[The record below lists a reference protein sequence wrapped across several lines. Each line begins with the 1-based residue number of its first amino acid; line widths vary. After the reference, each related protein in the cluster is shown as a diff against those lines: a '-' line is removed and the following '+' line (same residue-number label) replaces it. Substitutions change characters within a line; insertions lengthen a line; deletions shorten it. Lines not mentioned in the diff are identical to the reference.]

1 MNAKFNSNHP
11 STELNLNEKYLRRKK
26 KNAFKLSKIPFLR
39 ILIFA
44 CFHIAVRELEKIYRF
59 IDLHLFMPRQNRYL
73 FASWIRLKSK
83 FNPRL
88 GKIRSRS
95 RVQAS
100 RSPIIR
106 NRYPAW
112 PMWPKLKRG
121 IERILLGS
129 IHPPITI
136 IAFFTVVAEEKKRR
150 KNRRRSISPRSD
162 HTKAGLST
170 VNVEKVTRVRSRIDV
185 YAVKR
190 RKIESFLRGCNLTIQ
205 FRIFFA
211 SFESFESLFLQ
222 NNYETP
228 NNGK

>member
-112 PMWPKLKRG
+112 PIWPKLKRG

-136 IAFFTVVAEEKKRR
+136 IAFFTVVAEEKKREGKIGGAPSPHGAITQKR
-150 KNRRRSISPRSD
+150 VYRR
-162 HTKAGLST
+162 
-170 VNVEKVTRVRSRIDV
+170 
-185 YAVKR
+185 
-190 RKIESFLRGCNLTIQ
+190 
-205 FRIFFA
+205 
-211 SFESFESLFLQ
+211 
-222 NNYETP
+222 
-228 NNGK
+228 

>member
-150 KNRRRSISPRSD
+150 KNPSLHGAITQKRVYRR
-162 HTKAGLST
+162 
-170 VNVEKVTRVRSRIDV
+170 
-185 YAVKR
+185 
-190 RKIESFLRGCNLTIQ
+190 
-205 FRIFFA
+205 
-211 SFESFESLFLQ
+211 
-222 NNYETP
+222 
-228 NNGK
+228 

>member
-1 MNAKFNSNHP
+1 MWEVNAKFNSNHP
-11 STELNLNEKYLRRKK
+11 STELNLNEKYLRKK

-136 IAFFTVVAEEKKRR
+136 IAFFTVVAEEKKREGKIGGAPSPHGAITQKR
-150 KNRRRSISPRSD
+150 VYRRWTS
-162 HTKAGLST
+162 K
-170 VNVEKVTRVRSRIDV
+170 K
-185 YAVKR
+185 
-190 RKIESFLRGCNLTIQ
+190 LRGSGVVSTFTRWKEEKSSRFSGDAI
-205 FRIFFA
+205 
-211 SFESFESLFLQ
+211 
-222 NNYETP
+222 
-228 NNGK
+228 

>member
-1 MNAKFNSNHP
+1 MFSYSSQRAWK
-11 STELNLNEKYLRRKK
+11 NL
-26 KNAFKLSKIPFLR
+26 S
-39 ILIFA
+39 
-44 CFHIAVRELEKIYRF
+44 IYRF
-59 IDLHLFMPRQNRYL
+59 TSLHATTKSIPLCMD
-73 FASWIRLKSK
+73 SIKIGLKSK

-150 KNRRRSISPRSD
+150 KNPSPHGAITQKRVYRRWTS
-162 HTKAGLST
+162 K
-170 VNVEKVTRVRSRIDV
+170 K
-185 YAVKR
+185 
-190 RKIESFLRGCNLTIQ
+190 LRGSGVVSTFTRWKEEKSSRFSGDAI
-205 FRIFFA
+205 
-211 SFESFESLFLQ
+211 
-222 NNYETP
+222 
-228 NNGK
+228 

>member
-1 MNAKFNSNHP
+1 MFSYSSQRAWK
-11 STELNLNEKYLRRKK
+11 NL
-26 KNAFKLSKIPFLR
+26 S
-39 ILIFA
+39 
-44 CFHIAVRELEKIYRF
+44 IYRF
-59 IDLHLFMPRQNRYL
+59 TSLHATTKSISLCIMD
-73 FASWIRLKSK
+73 SIKIGLKSK

-136 IAFFTVVAEEKKRR
+136 IAFFTVVAEEKKREGKIGGAPSPHGAITQKR
-150 KNRRRSISPRSD
+150 VYRRWTS
-162 HTKAGLST
+162 K
-170 VNVEKVTRVRSRIDV
+170 K
-185 YAVKR
+185 
-190 RKIESFLRGCNLTIQ
+190 LRGSGVVSTFTRWKEEKSSRFSGDAI
-205 FRIFFA
+205 
-211 SFESFESLFLQ
+211 
-222 NNYETP
+222 
-228 NNGK
+228 

>member
-1 MNAKFNSNHP
+1 MWEVNAKFNSNHP

-112 PMWPKLKRG
+112 PIWPKLKRG

-150 KNRRRSISPRSD
+150 KNPSPHGAITQKRVYRRWTS
-162 HTKAGLST
+162 K
-170 VNVEKVTRVRSRIDV
+170 K
-185 YAVKR
+185 
-190 RKIESFLRGCNLTIQ
+190 LRGSGVVSTFTRWKEEKSSRFSGDAI
-205 FRIFFA
+205 
-211 SFESFESLFLQ
+211 
-222 NNYETP
+222 
-228 NNGK
+228 

>member
-1 MNAKFNSNHP
+1 MWEVNAKFNSNHP
-11 STELNLNEKYLRRKK
+11 STELNLNEKYLRKK

-112 PMWPKLKRG
+112 PIWPKLKRG

-136 IAFFTVVAEEKKRR
+136 IAFFTVVAEEKKREGKIGGAPSPHGAITQKR
-150 KNRRRSISPRSD
+150 VYRRWTS
-162 HTKAGLST
+162 K
-170 VNVEKVTRVRSRIDV
+170 K
-185 YAVKR
+185 
-190 RKIESFLRGCNLTIQ
+190 LRGSGVVSTFTRWKEEKSSRFSGDAI
-205 FRIFFA
+205 
-211 SFESFESLFLQ
+211 
-222 NNYETP
+222 
-228 NNGK
+228 

>member
-1 MNAKFNSNHP
+1 MFSYSSQRAWK
-11 STELNLNEKYLRRKK
+11 NL
-26 KNAFKLSKIPFLR
+26 S
-39 ILIFA
+39 
-44 CFHIAVRELEKIYRF
+44 IYRF
-59 IDLHLFMPRQNRYL
+59 TSPMPRQNRYL

-112 PMWPKLKRG
+112 PIWPKLKRG

-136 IAFFTVVAEEKKRR
+136 IAFFTVVAEEKKREGKIGGAPSPHGAITQKR
-150 KNRRRSISPRSD
+150 VYRRWTS
-162 HTKAGLST
+162 K
-170 VNVEKVTRVRSRIDV
+170 K
-185 YAVKR
+185 
-190 RKIESFLRGCNLTIQ
+190 LRGSGVVSTFTRWKEEKSSRFSGDAI
-205 FRIFFA
+205 
-211 SFESFESLFLQ
+211 
-222 NNYETP
+222 
-228 NNGK
+228 

>member
-1 MNAKFNSNHP
+1 MQ
-11 STELNLNEKYLRRKK
+11 
-26 KNAFKLSKIPFLR
+26 
-39 ILIFA
+39 
-44 CFHIAVRELEKIYRF
+44 CFHIQQSESLKNLSIYRF
-59 IDLHLFMPRQNRYL
+59 TSLHATTKSISLCIMD
-73 FASWIRLKSK
+73 SIKIGLKSK

-150 KNRRRSISPRSD
+150 KNRRRSISPWSD